1 MATVT
6 RSKSKLTRLE
16 GVSWTVFEAIVS
28 SLTESRPSMSY
39 SDGELQIEDVIS
51 GVTWTE
57 YERLLEALPEDRLPH
72 VYFRGELRLMS
83 PLREHDRTKKLVA
96 RFVEMASFT
105 FGIEME
111 SIGSTTLRARKI
123 AGGLE
128 PDEAYYI
135 KHEPLV
141 RGTGE
146 LELSSDPPPDLV
158 LEIDVTH
165 KTAYKLPVY
174 AALGVPEIWRLN
186 RGKIEFLKL
195 VRRKRAYQPIARSL
209 SFPMITPQLVNEHLA
224 MKKQAISENEI
235 VRAFVSRL
243 TPK

>member
-6 RSKSKLTRLE
+6 RSKAKLSKLE

-28 SLTESRPSMSY
+28 SLTESRPSLSY
-39 SDGELQIEDVIS
+39 SDGELQVDEVIS

-72 VYFRGELRLMS
+72 VYFRGDLRLMS
-83 PLREHDRTKKLVA
+83 PLREHDRTKKLIA
-96 RFVEMASFT
+96 RFVEMTSLEFKI
-105 FGIEME
+105 GLE
-111 SIGSTTLRARKI
+111 SIGSTTLRAKKVM
-123 AGGLE
+123 GGLE

-135 KHEPLV
+135 KNEPAV

-146 LELSSDPPPDLV
+146 LELSVDPPPDLV

-165 KTAYKLPVY
+165 KTAYKFSVY
-174 AALGVPEIWRLN
+174 AAFGVPEVWRLN

-195 VRRKRAYQPIARSL
+195 VRRKREYQPISRSL
-209 SFPMITPQLVNEHLA
+209 SFPMITSQLVNEHLA
-224 MKKQAISENEI
+224 MKKQGISENDI
-235 VRAFVSRL
+235 VRAFLSKL
-243 TPK
+243 NSK